1 MGLRPLEHVRWK
13 FFKAIA
19 IQLKPLTIVANI
31 SVDVAGV
38 LDPPLTTIY
47 YIKAILTSLMSEFWQ

>member
-13 FFKAIA
+13 FFIA
-19 IQLKPLTIVANI
+19 VTTHLKPLTIVVNI

-38 LDPPLTTIY
+38 LDLPLTTIY
-47 YIKAILTSLMSEFWQ
+47 YTKAILTFLMPAFWQ